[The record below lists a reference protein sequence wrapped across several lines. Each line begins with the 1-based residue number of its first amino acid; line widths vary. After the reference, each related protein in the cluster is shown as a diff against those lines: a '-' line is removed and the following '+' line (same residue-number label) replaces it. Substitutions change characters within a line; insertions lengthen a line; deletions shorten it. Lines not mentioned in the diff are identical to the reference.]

1 MPVNP
6 RRLAVAGGM
15 LLAAASLGGC
25 EYPEAGPQ
33 PGGSTTALRPAPD
46 SAAAPGTISAEEAA
60 RQAER
65 IAEVESLMGPPGG
78 VVSLGATGGMRGGQG
93 INTSGRLP
101 DAGRYALR
109 AACTDGTGAILTVRQ
124 HDALLVS
131 QRIDCGTP
139 YDAVVDLAFGQVS
152 AGLEPLGNVG
162 LVGGAVR
169 FAGPLPPG
177 ETADAG

>member
-1 MPVNP
+1 MPD
-6 RRLAVAGGM
+6 RSLAGA
-15 LLAAASLGGC
+15 LLLCGL
-25 EYPEAGPQ
+25 PLTLPL
-33 PGGSTTALRPAPD
+33 P
-46 SAAAPGTISAEEAA
+46 PGTISAEEAA
-60 RQAER
+60 RQAEL

-109 AACTDGTGAILTVRQ
+109 AACTDGPGAILTVRQ

-131 QRIDCGTP
+131 QRIDCGAP
-139 YDAVVDLAFGQVS
+139 YDAVLELASGQVS
-152 AGLEPLGNVG
+152 AALESIGNEERM
-162 LVGGAVR
+162 GGAVR

-177 ETADAG
+177 ETGAAG

>member
-1 MPVNP
+1 
-6 RRLAVAGGM
+6 M

-25 EYPEAGPQ
+25 EYAEAGPQ

-46 SAAAPGTISAEEAA
+46 SAAGTISAEEAA
-60 RQAER
+60 RQTEL

-93 INTSGRLP
+93 INTSGLLP
-101 DAGRYALR
+101 DAGTYALR
-109 AACTDGTGAILTVRQ
+109 AACTDGPGAILTVRQ
-124 HDALLVS
+124 HGALLLS
-131 QRIDCGTP
+131 QRIVCGTP
-139 YDAVVDLAFGQVS
+139 YDAVVDLAPGQVS

-169 FAGPLPPG
+169 FAGPPPPG
-177 ETADAG
+177 ETGAAG